1 MSHSF
6 RGRELE
12 IKVPAQ
18 VLGSPLSGG
27 RFLVLYSHGRQSM
40 LFHNSQKGAESARE
54 DSTLTTSPHPN
65 YLSEAPPPNTTT
77 LRSGISTCEFIGV
90 GGSKHSVQKTV
101 MIVIS
106 PSELK
111 RGGSH
116 RNPSFKSRNWSH
128 GFEACGQWGPQYC
141 IFPFSTVG
149 ISWPPSMSHLLP
161 RQLVLIPM
169 PSANTGTFAL
179 QLEG

>member
-1 MSHSF
+1 MDAVLLLPIFEKNSQDICSQLELLQQSTTDWVAYKQQKFMSHSF

-116 RNPSFKSRNWSH
+116 RNPSFKSRN
-128 GFEACGQWGPQYC
+128 
-141 IFPFSTVG
+141 
-149 ISWPPSMSHLLP
+149 
-161 RQLVLIPM
+161 
-169 PSANTGTFAL
+169 
-179 QLEG
+179 

>member
-128 GFEACGQWGPQYC
+128 GFEACGQWGPGSLHLPLFHC
-141 IFPFSTVG
+141 GDLLTPFHV
-149 ISWPPSMSHLLP
+149 PSVTPAAGSHP
-161 RQLVLIPM
+161 N
-169 PSANTGTFAL
+169 AFC
-179 QLEG
+179 